1 MATVLDFQVIYSSS
15 IWFCWV
21 YYQLLL
27 WGWLMT
33 LVRPVEVLY
42 LPAAMMD
49 WFRNG
54 HVVKRTIRLDME
66 FLFLNWYSWWCEL
79 MWALMMREAHYMKHE
94 SETNP
99 QEAEPSNDFLGP
111 HLSPESIHMGNLI
124 HSCIFQ
130 SCVPVRSSSS
140 FFSFSSSSSSSS
152 SSYLYLGFCYLSYN

>member
-1 MATVLDFQVIYSSS
+1 MVLLSLLSAPALRVAHDPSPASWSTVSPSSND
-15 IWFCWV
+15 
-21 YYQLLL
+21 
-27 WGWLMT
+27 G
-33 LVRPVEVLY
+33 LVQKWACGLTGTV
-42 LPAAMMD
+42 
-49 WFRNG
+49 
-54 HVVKRTIRLDME
+54 RLDME

-79 MWALMMREAHYMKHE
+79 MWDLMMREAHYMKHE

-111 HLSPESIHMGNLI
+111 HLSPESIHMGSLI